1 MAIERKYK
9 WRRDDYQENT
19 RGLLI
24 VHTGNGKGKTTCA
37 LGLMMRAAGQ
47 GLNCCMIQFMKS
59 RNDRYGEHVSAEKL
73 GIEVHT
79 MGDGFTWDTKNPEQ
93 DRQTAR
99 ETWDLCV
106 EKLRSGDYDLL
117 VFDELVYVLS
127 YDMLPVDE
135 VLAEIHAARERQPS
149 LHIVVTG
156 RDAPKELIEA
166 ADLVT
171 EMTEVKHP
179 FQAGIR
185 AQKASRVLILLQV
198 RRATDDRNSPAIHR
212 WESRA
217 HCEHS
222 PRSRRLKVQNRLR

>member
-9 WRRDDYQENT
+9 WRRADYQEQT
-19 RGLLI
+19 RGLLV

-47 GLNCCMIQFMKS
+47 GLRCCMIQFMKS

-79 MGDGFTWDTKNPEQ
+79 MGDGFTWDTKNPDQ

-99 ETWDLCV
+99 NTWSLCV
-106 EKLRSGDYDLL
+106 EKLRSSDYDLF

-127 YDMLPVDE
+127 YNLLSVDE
-135 VLAEIHAARERQPS
+135 VLDEIRSARARQPS

-156 RDAPKELIEA
+156 RDAPPALIDA

-171 EMTEVKHP
+171 EMTEIKHP

-185 AQKASRVLILLQV
+185 AQKGI
-198 RRATDDRNSPAIHR
+198 
-212 WESRA
+212 EF
-217 HCEHS
+217 
-222 PRSRRLKVQNRLR
+222 

>member
-1 MAIERKYK
+1 MSHKEKKYK
-9 WRRDDYQENT
+9 WRRENYQEQT
-19 RGLLI
+19 RGLLM
-24 VHTGNGKGKTTCA
+24 VHTGNGKGKTTAA
-37 LGLMMRAAGQ
+37 LGLLMRAAGC

-59 RNDRYGEHVSAEKL
+59 RNDRYGEHESAEKL

-99 ETWDLCV
+99 NTWNLCV
-106 EKLRSGDYDLL
+106 EKLRGGDYDML

-135 VLAEIHAARERQPS
+135 VLSEILATRERQPS
-149 LHIVVTG
+149 IHIVVTG

-171 EMTEVKHP
+171 EMTEIKHP

-185 AQKASRVLILLQV
+185 AQRGI
-198 RRATDDRNSPAIHR
+198 
-212 WESRA
+212 EF
-217 HCEHS
+217 
-222 PRSRRLKVQNRLR
+222 

>member
-1 MAIERKYK
+1 MSVKEKKYK
-9 WRRDDYQENT
+9 WRRADYQEQT
-19 RGLLI
+19 RGLLM

-37 LGLMMRAAGQ
+37 LGLMMRAAGR

-59 RNDRYGEHVSAEKL
+59 RKDRYGEHGAAEKL

-99 ETWDLCV
+99 QTWALCV
-106 EKLRSGDYDLL
+106 EKMRTGDYDLL

-127 YDMLPVDE
+127 YGMLPVEE
-135 VLAEIHAARERQPS
+135 VLAELREVRAAQPA

-156 RDAPKELIEA
+156 RDAPTPLIEA

-171 EMTEVKHP
+171 EMREVKHP
-179 FQAGIR
+179 FNVGIR
-185 AQKASRVLILLQV
+185 AQQGI
-198 RRATDDRNSPAIHR
+198 
-212 WESRA
+212 EF
-217 HCEHS
+217 
-222 PRSRRLKVQNRLR
+222 